1 MKILA
6 SIFTIATLFVSVS
19 QAQTVASEQTYNL
32 NKDKVLYTIG
42 YAHLDSEWNWDYVH
56 TIDLCIKNVME
67 ENFHLME
74 KYPDYVF
81 NFTGSRRYA
90 MMKEYYPLMYERVKQ
105 YIHEGRWHVSGSS
118 VDEGEVNVSSSE
130 SLIRQVLYGNQYFQR
145 EFGVESVD
153 YMLPDCFGF
162 LANLPSIWNHCGL
175 LGFSTQKLTWHSAN
189 GVPFNVGV
197 WNGPDGKGIIA
208 ALNAT
213 SYTSPVDP
221 RLDLNEYWDD
231 RINKNA
237 DDYGIS
243 FDYKYYGVGD
253 EGGAPRERDVK
264 NAVGSLNNSDS
275 KFKVEL
281 TSSDQ
286 MYKDITP
293 EIREKLPTYEGDL
306 LLIEHSAGSL
316 TSQAFMKRMN
326 RKNELLAKAAEP
338 MAAIS
343 DWMGLIDYPTEKLY
357 KSWDLVLGSQ
367 FHDILPGTSIPK
379 AYEYAWNDE
388 LVAQNGF
395 ENVLKS
401 SVSSVAGQMDTRT
414 KGRAFVVYNPV
425 AKERD
430 DIVSFELEYSKMPE
444 YIQVYDAKGKSV
456 PTQITER
463 DGSKL
468 KGIFQAKVPSMSLA
482 VFDVRAVSKPAVTAS
497 HLKVEQ
503 NFIENEYY
511 RVEVDENGDLARI
524 WDKKAGRELLEKPAS
539 LEFQHE
545 SPKEWP
551 AWNMDWE
558 DRKEPPVG
566 FMKESA
572 SIKVI
577 EQGPV
582 RCALEITRQGRNS
595 SIKQIVSL
603 SAGNSGRRVEVSNL
617 VDWQS
622 RGVSLKAAFPL
633 TVANKV
639 ATYNLGVGTIQRE
652 NNNEVKFEV
661 PAKEWFDLTDEGG
674 NYGVTVLENCK
685 YGSDKPADNELRLTL
700 LYTPEAHSWY
710 PVQTSQDWGM
720 HKFRYGIYGHSG
732 SWQTANSDWQGQ
744 FFNQPLMAFE
754 SEHHKGRLGT
764 AISLLQFNRDEIGLM
779 AYKKMEDNDYLLV
792 RVNELCGKDL
802 EAGEIDFHAEIEDAY
817 EVNGQEKRI
826 GNAGFEGNK
835 LAFDLSHYS
844 IKSFAVKLKSSSVN
858 AEGINQQQLVLPYN
872 LDVFS
877 FDNNRNDGN
886 FNGAR
891 HNIPAEL
898 VADEIVSEGV
908 RFKVGSRED
917 EQLNAVKCT
926 GQQIEIPEGTKTL
939 YLLAAADEDTSG
951 DFKLGDQV
959 LTLGIQKWTNYIGQ
973 YYNRQFALDGLTVIG
988 IDKPF
993 LKNDNIAW
1001 HASHRHQAYPT
1012 KNETYQYTYIFKYE
1026 IEVPEGVTSIQLP
1039 DNKQIKI
1046 MAMTA
1051 SKDANQIV
1059 KPVTPL
1065 IDDLNSN
1072 KSVSLRKEA
1081 DTVL

>member
-1 MKILA
+1 MKKISLFL
-6 SIFTIATLFVSVS
+6 ICIMLFVSGIW
-19 QAQTVASEQTYNL
+19 AQIAGKEHDYDLS
-32 NKDKVLYTIG
+32 KDKVLYTIG
-42 YAHLDSEWNWDYVH
+42 YSHLDSEWNWDYVH

-90 MMKEYYPLMYERVKQ
+90 MMKEYYPLMYEQVKQ
-105 YIHEGRWHVSGSS
+105 YVNEGRWHVSGSS

-145 EFGVESVD
+145 EFDVESVD

-162 LANLPSIWNHCGL
+162 LANLPTIWNHCGL

-189 GVPFNVGV
+189 GIPFNVGV

-221 RLDLNEYWDD
+221 RLDLSEYWDN
-231 RINKNA
+231 RIRKNTE
-237 DDYGIS
+237 DYGIS

-253 EGGAPRERDVK
+253 EGGAPRECDVK

-293 EIREKLPTYEGDL
+293 EIREKLPTYAGDL

-343 DWMGLIDYPTEKLY
+343 DWMGLIDYPTTKLY

-401 SVSSVAGQMDTRT
+401 SVSSIAGQMDTKT
-414 KGRAFVVYNPV
+414 SGRAIVVYNPV

-444 YIQVYDAKGKSV
+444 NIQVYDANGEPV
-456 PTQITER
+456 LTQITELN
-463 DGSKL
+463 GSRL
-468 KGIFQAKVPSMSLA
+468 KGIFQAKVPSMGLA
-482 VFDVRAVSKPAVTAS
+482 VFDVRTVSKPATTAS
-497 HLKVEQ
+497 TLKVDK
-503 NFIENEYY
+503 NLIENDYY
-511 RVEVDENGDLARI
+511 RVEIDENGDFASI
-524 WDKKAGRELLEKPAS
+524 WDKKAGKELLEKPAR
-539 LEFQHE
+539 LEFQAE

-566 FMKESA
+566 FMNESA

-577 EQGPV
+577 EQGSV
-582 RCALEITRQGRNS
+582 RCALEITRRGRNS

-603 SAGNSGRRVEVSNL
+603 SAGNAGRRVEVSNL

-622 RGVSLKAAFPL
+622 KGVSLKAAFPL
-633 TVANKV
+633 TVNNKV

-652 NNNEVKFEV
+652 NNNAVKFEV
-661 PAKEWFDLTDEGG
+661 PAKEWFDLTDEDG
-674 NYGVTVLENCK
+674 NYGVTVLEDCK

-720 HKFRYGIYGHSG
+720 HEFRYGIYGHSG

-754 SEHHKGRLGT
+754 SEHHSGKLGT
-764 AISLLQFNRDEIGLM
+764 AISLLKVNRDEVGLM

-802 EAGEIDFHAEIEDAY
+802 EAGAIDFPVEIEDAY
-817 EVNGQEKRI
+817 EVNGQENRI
-826 GNAGFEGNK
+826 GDAGFKGNK
-835 LAFDLSHYS
+835 LSFDLSHYS
-844 IKSFAVKLKSSSVN
+844 IKSFAVKLKSSSVK
-858 AEGINQQQLVLPYN
+858 AEEINQQQLALPYN
-872 LDVFS
+872 QDVFS
-877 FDNNRNDGN
+877 FDDNRNDGN

-898 VADEIVSEGV
+898 VPDEIVSEGI

-926 GQQIEIPEGTKTL
+926 GQQIEIPKGTKTL
-939 YLLAAADEDTSG
+939 YFLAAADEDTSG

-959 LTLGIQKWTNYIGQ
+959 LTMGIQKWTNYIGQ
-973 YYNRQFALDGLTVIG
+973 YYNRKFALDGVTVID

-993 LKNDNIAW
+993 LKDDNIAW
-1001 HASHRHQAYPT
+1001 YASHRHQAYPT
-1012 KNETYQYTYIFKYE
+1012 KNETYQYTYIFKYG
-1026 IEVPEGVTSIQLP
+1026 IEVPDGATSIQLP
-1039 DNKQIKI
+1039 ENKQIKI
-1046 MAMTA
+1046 VAMTA
-1051 SKDANQIV
+1051 LKDADPKV
-1059 KPVTPL
+1059 KPVTLL
-1065 IDDLNSN
+1065 IDDLNSFE
-1072 KSVSLRKEA
+1072 SVSVRGKR
-1081 DTVL
+1081 DKGF